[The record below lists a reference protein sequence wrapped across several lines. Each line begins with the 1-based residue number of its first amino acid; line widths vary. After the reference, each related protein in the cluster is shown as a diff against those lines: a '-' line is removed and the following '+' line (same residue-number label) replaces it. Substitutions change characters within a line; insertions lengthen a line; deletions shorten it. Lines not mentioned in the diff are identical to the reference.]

1 MSGPLFY
8 SAFGLGLS
16 ADRPIPG
23 LVPVDRPASADT
35 RIWFDVVSP
44 ALPSGR
50 RQEIRYR
57 SAFIE
62 SGRPA
67 LRVWELAGGGHFR
80 LRYSDGTEF
89 VVDRA
94 GRDVWA
100 RWADSSTLEDTAT
113 YLLGPVLGFVLRLQG
128 VTCLH
133 ASAVAIGN
141 RAIALVGPASSGKST
156 TAAAFSRLGYPV
168 LADDIVALCERE
180 ETVYVQPAYPQLRLW
195 PESVA
200 LLYGSADALPRLT
213 PNWDKRFLDL
223 NANGHRFECRPL
235 PLAAVYVLAVRS
247 TDAVAPL
254 VERVRGQ
261 DALLTLVANSYVYYL
276 LDADMRGRDFTALG
290 RLAASV
296 PVRRVVPSA
305 EPARLVQLCSRI
317 LEDVEAQVHDPDVQH
332 R

>member
-1 MSGPLFY
+1 M
-8 SAFGLGLS
+8 
-16 ADRPIPG
+16 
-23 LVPVDRPASADT
+23 
-35 RIWFDVVSP
+35 
-44 ALPSGR
+44 

-57 SAFIE
+57 STFIE

-67 LRVWELAGGGHFR
+67 LRVWELADGSHFR

-100 RWADSSTLEDTAT
+100 HWADSSTLEDTVT
-113 YLLGPVLGFVLRLQG
+113 YLLGPIFGFVLRLRG

-133 ASAVAIGN
+133 ASAIAIGD
-141 RAIALVGPASSGKST
+141 RAIAFVGPASAGKST
-156 TAAAFSRLGYPV
+156 TAAVFSRLGYPV
-168 LADDIVALCERE
+168 LADDIVALHERE

-200 LLYGSADALPRLT
+200 LLYGAADALPPLT

-223 NANGHRFECRPL
+223 NADGLRFEYRPL
-235 PLAAVYVLAVRS
+235 PLAAVYVLAARS
-247 TDAVAPL
+247 TDAAAPL

-261 DALLTLVANSYVYYL
+261 DALLTLVANSYANYL

-290 RLAASV
+290 ELVATV

-305 EPARLVQLCSRI
+305 EPARLPQLCRRI
-317 LEDVEAQVHDPDVQH
+317 LDDLEALH
-332 R
+332 